1 MDDEMNTNTILLSE
15 SKIRNIA
22 FDLIALSVITLTP
35 ALSHLLSIPLYLLEP
50 MRIMLL
56 ISLLYTTRKNAYILS
71 FILPFFSLLI
81 SSHPALPKAV
91 LISTELMLNV
101 YLFFLLS
108 QKLNNNFVAMF
119 LSIIMS
125 KFYYYA
131 IKFLF
136 ITIGLM
142 TGEIV
147 STPIYLQLIVAIS
160 ISFYTFMVFRK
171 ESRLN

>member
-1 MDDEMNTNTILLSE
+1 MNTNTILLNQTRIKS
-15 SKIRNIA
+15 II

-35 ALSHLLSIPLYLLEP
+35 ALSHLFSIPFYLLEP

-56 ISLLYTTRKNAYILS
+56 ISLFHTSKKNAFILS
-71 FILPFFSLLI
+71 FVLPFFSLII
-81 SSHPALPKAV
+81 SSHPSFPKAV

-108 QKLNNNFVAMF
+108 QKFNNSFIAMF
-119 LSIIMS
+119 LSIVLS

-131 IKFLF
+131 IKFLLVSL
-136 ITIGLM
+136 GLM

-147 STPIYLQLIVAIS
+147 STPIYLQVLVAVAL
-160 ISFYTFMVFRK
+160 SFYAFFVMRK
-171 ESRLN
+171 EKN

>member
-1 MDDEMNTNTILLSE
+1 MNTNTILLSE

-171 ESRLN
+171 ESSLN

>member
-1 MDDEMNTNTILLSE
+1 MNTSTILLSE

-56 ISLLYTTRKNAYILS
+56 ISLLYTTKKNAYILS
-71 FILPFFSLLI
+71 FVLPFFSFFI

-108 QKLNNNFVAMF
+108 QKLNNNFIAMF
-119 LSIIMS
+119 LSIVMS

-131 IKFLF
+131 IKFLL
-136 ITIGLM
+136 ITLGLM

-147 STPIYLQLIVAIS
+147 STPIYLQLIVALAIS
-160 ISFYTFMVFRK
+160 LYTFIVFRK
-171 ESRLN
+171 ESKLN

>member
-1 MDDEMNTNTILLSE
+1 MNTNTILLSE

-131 IKFLF
+131 IKFLL

>member
-1 MDDEMNTNTILLSE
+1 MNTNTILLSE

>member
-1 MDDEMNTNTILLSE
+1 MNTNTILLSE

-131 IKFLF
+131 IKFLL

-171 ESRLN
+171 ESSLN